1 MKEKNMREQLLEIIN
16 FTNDLKILDK
26 VLVTTDSNETFIES
40 MDANRN
46 VIMKGKLNPIENLTG
61 KFALYNMDTL
71 KGYCNF
77 ANYKTDEAKITVK
90 RKEMAGETFPEEFI
104 FTGGGTKSTFRCAL
118 ASTITNQPSF
128 KKANW
133 DLDISISKSKIT
145 EFSQMAS
152 ILKNEQSVYIELVN
166 GDLIF
171 NIGSPTSTENHASIV
186 MAENVEG
193 EITNLFQWNIQ
204 YILSIAKLSSGD
216 VHFRML
222 SKGLINIHI
231 TSEYGD
237 YEYYLPRIVVEEA

>member
-1 MKEKNMREQLLEIIN
+1 MREQLLEIIN
-16 FTNDLKILDK
+16 FTHDLKILDK
-26 VLVTTDSNETFIES
+26 VLVSTNDEETFIES

-77 ANYKTDEAKITVK
+77 ANYKTDDAKITVK

-104 FTGGGTKSTFRCAL
+104 FTGAGTKSTFRCAL

-133 DLDISISKSKIT
+133 DLDLTISKAKIT

-152 ILKNEQSVYIELVN
+152 ILKNEQNVFVELTN

-171 NIGSPTSTENHASIV
+171 NIGSPDSTENHASIV
-186 MAENVEG
+186 MAENVDG
-193 EITNLFQWNIQ
+193 TISNIFQWHIQ
-204 YILSIAKLSSGD
+204 YILSIAKLSNGD

-231 TSEYGD
+231 SSEYGE
-237 YEYYLPRIVVEEA
+237 YEYYLPRIVVEEV